1 MNKINRR
8 LDTKD
13 NQELT
18 EQKPKENVRHFC
30 GYCDKSYATK
40 YALNG
45 HINAHIGVKPFKCKL
60 CDMRFPDP
68 QSKKKHEM
76 RHDSKRP
83 YECDICLKGFY
94 TRTKLKEHERIHT
107 GERPY
112 RLTINV
118 LINTNKN
125 SYFLCYVFYRCD
137 VCDAYF
143 RYKFNL
149 YSHQFSKMHKEN
161 MQKVQ
166 KNETVEDSS

>member
-1 MNKINRR
+1 MFNEIITYIYIYHGRKVHGATPRIHRNLTKMNKK
-8 LDTKD
+8 LDMRGD
-13 NQELT
+13 NQEPG
-18 EQKPKENVRHFC
+18 EQRPKENVRHYC

-45 HINAHIGVKPFKCKL
+45 HINGHIGVKPFKCKL

-68 QSKKKHEM
+68 QAKKKHEM

-112 RLTINV
+112 R
-118 LINTNKN
+118 
-125 SYFLCYVFYRCD
+125 
-137 VCDAYF
+137 
-143 RYKFNL
+143 
-149 YSHQFSKMHKEN
+149 
-161 MQKVQ
+161 
-166 KNETVEDSS
+166 

>member
-1 MNKINRR
+1 MLDIMFNVIIRYIYIYHCRKVHGATPRIHRNLTKMNKK
-8 LDTKD
+8 LDMRGD
-13 NQELT
+13 NQEPG
-18 EQKPKENVRHFC
+18 EQRPKENVRHYC

-68 QSKKKHEM
+68 QAKKKHEM

-112 RLTINV
+112 R
-118 LINTNKN
+118 
-125 SYFLCYVFYRCD
+125 
-137 VCDAYF
+137 
-143 RYKFNL
+143 
-149 YSHQFSKMHKEN
+149 
-161 MQKVQ
+161 
-166 KNETVEDSS
+166 